1 MTVARGVCLIK
12 VLVVDDHDLVR
23 TGITRMLADID
34 GLQVVGQADSG
45 EESLKKARELK
56 PDVVL
61 MDVKMPGIGGLEAT
75 RKLMRS
81 HPDMKVVAVTV
92 CEEDPF
98 PTRLRQ
104 AGAAGYMTKGGG
116 LAEMVQAIRL
126 VFAGQ
131 RYISPQ
137 IAQQLALKSFQ
148 PQVNNSP
155 FDLLSERE
163 IQIALM
169 IVGCQKVQT
178 ISDKLCLSPKTVNTT
193 VTVST
198 KSFRSAAMLSL
209 HCWQYVT
216 AWSMPAPE
224 MTQPFDPSAFLATCS
239 GRPGVYRMFDSEA
252 RLLYVGK
259 AKNLKKRLASYFR
272 KTGHAPKTGA
282 LVARIAQIETTITA
296 NETEALL
303 LEQTLIKEWRP
314 PYNILLRD
322 DKSYP
327 YVHLSDGNFPRLSI
341 HRGAKKAKGRYFGPY
356 PSAGAIRESLS
367 LMQKTFL
374 VRQCEDSFY
383 KNRTR
388 PCLQYQIKRCKG
400 PCVGLVEPE
409 VYAEDVRH
417 SVMFLEG
424 RSNAL
429 TDELNASM
437 EKAAMALD
445 FERAAELRD
454 QISLLRRVQ
463 DQQSMDG
470 GTGDVDVVAA
480 FVNPGGACVHMISV
494 RGGRVLGSKNFFPQ
508 VGIEEEVGEVM
519 SAFLAQYFLGGVERE
534 LPNEVIVNVVHDD
547 FPTLIDAIEA
557 LRGREM
563 TISHRVRGT
572 RARWQQ
578 LAVTN
583 AEQALSARLA
593 NRQHVTARFEALAEV
608 LKLDEPPLRLECYD
622 ISHSSGEATV
632 ASCVVF
638 GPEGPIKSDYRR
650 YNIEGV
656 TAGDDYAAIHQA
668 LTRRFSKIKDGEGK
682 LPDILLVDGGK
693 GQLSMARDVLNELAV
708 PDLILLGV
716 AKGATRKAGFETL
729 YLNDAAHEF
738 TLPGD
743 SPALH
748 LIQQIRDEA
757 HRFAIT
763 GHRARRGKTR
773 RTSTLEGVAGVGPT
787 RRRDLLK
794 HFGGLQELSRASI
807 EEIAKAPGISKKL
820 AESIYANLHSE

>member
-1 MTVARGVCLIK
+1 MT
-12 VLVVDDHDLVR
+12 
-23 TGITRMLADID
+23 
-34 GLQVVGQADSG
+34 
-45 EESLKKARELK
+45 
-56 PDVVL
+56 
-61 MDVKMPGIGGLEAT
+61 
-75 RKLMRS
+75 
-81 HPDMKVVAVTV
+81 
-92 CEEDPF
+92 
-98 PTRLRQ
+98 
-104 AGAAGYMTKGGG
+104 
-116 LAEMVQAIRL
+116 
-126 VFAGQ
+126 
-131 RYISPQ
+131 
-137 IAQQLALKSFQ
+137 
-148 PQVNNSP
+148 
-155 FDLLSERE
+155 
-163 IQIALM
+163 
-169 IVGCQKVQT
+169 
-178 ISDKLCLSPKTVNTT
+178 
-193 VTVST
+193 ST
-198 KSFRSAAMLSL
+198 
-209 HCWQYVT
+209 
-216 AWSMPAPE
+216 
-224 MTQPFDPSAFLATCS
+224 FDPSAFLATCS
-239 GRPGVYRMFDSEA
+239 GRPGVYQMFDADA

-272 KTGHAPKTGA
+272 KTGLAPKTAA
-282 LVARIAQIETTITA
+282 LVGHIAQIDTTIVA

-327 YVHLSDGNFPRLSI
+327 YVFLSDGAFPRLSI

-367 LMQKTFL
+367 LLQKTFF
-374 VRQCEDSFY
+374 VRQCEDSYF

-400 PCVGLVEPE
+400 PCVGLAEPAD
-409 VYAEDVRH
+409 YAEDVRH

-424 RSNAL
+424 RSHQL
-429 TDELNASM
+429 TNELVTDM

-445 FERAAELRD
+445 FEKAAELRD
-454 QISLLRRVQ
+454 QVGLLRRIQ
-463 DQQSMDG
+463 DQQTMEG

-480 FVNPGGACVHMISV
+480 FVNPGGACVHLISV

-508 VGIEEEVGEVM
+508 VGIEEEVAEVM
-519 SAFLAQYFLGGVERE
+519 SAFLAQYYLGNAERE
-534 LPNEVIVNVVHDD
+534 LPSELIVNVVHED
-547 FPTLIDAIEA
+547 FEALIAAIDT
-557 LRGREM
+557 LRGRELS
-563 TISHRVRGT
+563 ISHRVRGT

-583 AEQALSARLA
+583 AEQALGARLA
-593 NRQHVTARFEALAEV
+593 NRQHVAARFEALAEV
-608 LKLDEPPLRLECYD
+608 LDLDEPPQRLECYD

-638 GPEGPIKSDYRR
+638 GPEGPIKADYRR

-656 TAGDDYAAIHQA
+656 TPGDDYAAMHQA
-668 LTRRFSKIKDGEGK
+668 LTRRFKRAKDGEGK
-682 LPDILLVDGGK
+682 LPDVLLVDGGK
-693 GQLSMARDVLNELAV
+693 GQLNMARDVLNELAV
-708 PDLILLGV
+708 PDMILLGV
-716 AKGATRKAGFETL
+716 AKGTTRKAGFETL
-729 YLNDAAHEF
+729 YLNDVAHEF
-738 TLPGD
+738 TLKGD

-773 RTSTLEGVAGVGPT
+773 RTSTLEGVAGVGPK

-794 HFGGLQELSRASI
+794 HFGGLQELTRASI

>member
-1 MTVARGVCLIK
+1 M
-12 VLVVDDHDLVR
+12 
-23 TGITRMLADID
+23 
-34 GLQVVGQADSG
+34 
-45 EESLKKARELK
+45 
-56 PDVVL
+56 
-61 MDVKMPGIGGLEAT
+61 
-75 RKLMRS
+75 
-81 HPDMKVVAVTV
+81 
-92 CEEDPF
+92 
-98 PTRLRQ
+98 
-104 AGAAGYMTKGGG
+104 
-116 LAEMVQAIRL
+116 
-126 VFAGQ
+126 
-131 RYISPQ
+131 
-137 IAQQLALKSFQ
+137 
-148 PQVNNSP
+148 
-155 FDLLSERE
+155 
-163 IQIALM
+163 
-169 IVGCQKVQT
+169 
-178 ISDKLCLSPKTVNTT
+178 
-193 VTVST
+193 
-198 KSFRSAAMLSL
+198 
-209 HCWQYVT
+209 
-216 AWSMPAPE
+216 
-224 MTQPFDPSAFLATCS
+224 
-239 GRPGVYRMFDSEA
+239 YRMFDAAA

-272 KTGHAPKTGA
+272 KTGLAPKTAA
-282 LVARIAQIETTITA
+282 LVGRIAQVETTITA

-327 YVHLSDGNFPRLSI
+327 YVYLSDSPYPRLSI
-341 HRGAKKAKGRYFGPY
+341 HRGAKKGKGRYFGPY

-367 LMQKTFL
+367 LLQKTFL
-374 VRQCEDSFY
+374 VRQCEDSFF

-400 PCVGLVEPE
+400 PCVGLVDTAE
-409 VYAEDVRH
+409 YAEDVRH
-417 SVMFLEG
+417 SIMFLEG
-424 RSNAL
+424 RSNQL
-429 TDELNASM
+429 TDELSASM
-437 EKAAMALD
+437 ETAAANLE
-445 FERAAELRD
+445 FETAAQLRD
-454 QISLLRRVQ
+454 QVGLLRRVQ
-463 DQQSMDG
+463 DQQSMEG
-470 GTGDVDVVAA
+470 GNGDVDVVAA
-480 FVNPGGACVHMISV
+480 FVNPGGACVHLISV

-508 VGIEEEVGEVM
+508 VGIEEEVAEVM
-519 SAFLAQYFLGGVERE
+519 SAFLAQYYLTNSERDLPSE
-534 LPNEVIVNVVHDD
+534 LIVNVVHED
-547 FPTLIDAIEA
+547 FDTLISAINS
-557 LRGREM
+557 LRGREL

-583 AEQALSARLA
+583 AEQALGARLA

-608 LKLDEPPLRLECYD
+608 LNLDEPPQRLECYD

-656 TAGDDYAAIHQA
+656 TAGDDYAAMHQA
-668 LTRRFSKIKDGEGK
+668 LTRRFSKVKDGEGK
-682 LPDILLVDGGK
+682 LPDVLLVDGGK
-693 GQLSMARDVLNELAV
+693 GQLNMARDVLNELAV

-716 AKGATRKAGFETL
+716 AKGTTRKAGFETL

-738 TLPGD
+738 TLRGD

-773 RTSTLEGVAGVGPT
+773 RTSTLEGVAGVGPM
-787 RRRDLLK
+787 RRRELLK
-794 HFGGLQELSRASI
+794 HFGGLQELARASV